1 MKVQTRGEFEEECV
15 KTSINDCF
23 VFIRYKGRWVRSV
36 VKFTGGVLNTGSYS
50 YFFFPEMNSVYL
62 RECITMV
69 YKPEP
74 PTE

>member
-1 MKVQTRGEFEEECV
+1 MNVQTKKEFEEECV
-15 KTSINDCF
+15 RTSINDCF
-23 VFIRYKGRWVRSV
+23 VFILYKGRWVRSV
-36 VKFTGGVLNTGSYS
+36 VKFTGGIHSPESYS

-62 RECITMV
+62 SECITKV